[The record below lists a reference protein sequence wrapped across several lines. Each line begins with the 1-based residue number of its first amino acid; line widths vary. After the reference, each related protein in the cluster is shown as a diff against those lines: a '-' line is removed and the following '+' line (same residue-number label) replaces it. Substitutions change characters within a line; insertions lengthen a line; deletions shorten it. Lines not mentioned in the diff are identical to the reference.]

1 VKEEL
6 YPRAPTVSRIVL
18 SGGNPALHDLGP
30 LLRLLTGL
38 GYNVTA
44 ETQGTVFKPW
54 MAGLE
59 LLVISPKPPSAGQ
72 PEKGHFAFMEHV
84 ERGRLK
90 AALKIVC
97 FDDDDVRWAARYREK
112 YPWWPLYLSV
122 GTPLGLP
129 SEDTRMV
136 VADRYAWLAEAAL
149 STPGLGD
156 FTVLPQLHVVAWGT
170 KRGV

>member
-1 VKEEL
+1 MFGPTIQGEGPHAGKPCHFIRFGGCDFRCSWCDSDHAVDPAQVRDAPRLSAAQIARFVKEEL

-38 GYNVTA
+38 GYNVPA

-72 PEKGHFAFMEHV
+72 PEKGHFAFM
-84 ERGRLK
+84 
-90 AALKIVC
+90 
-97 FDDDDVRWAARYREK
+97 
-112 YPWWPLYLSV
+112 
-122 GTPLGLP
+122 
-129 SEDTRMV
+129 
-136 VADRYAWLAEAAL
+136 
-149 STPGLGD
+149 
-156 FTVLPQLHVVAWGT
+156 
-170 KRGV
+170 